1 MSSQEIVTMGTQSR
15 EDAGTQQQQG
25 ISNRE
30 SAQEETQE
38 REEHPPI
45 QETAPQAEDASGRQ
59 GPEDPNA
66 ARDGHTS
73 HKAGSRSVAQKEAN
87 TRYPDR
93 SMPAAR
99 KVAGAFGREP
109 SPERQPD
116 EQ

>member
-1 MSSQEIVTMGTQSR
+1 MSSQEIVTMGTESR
-15 EDAGTQQQQG
+15 EHRGTQHGQG

-30 SAQEETQE
+30 SPQEETRE
-38 REEHPPI
+38 REEHPPVH
-45 QETAPQAEDASGRQ
+45 ESAPQAEDASGRQ

-116 EQ
+116 E